1 MRVLENINIDLKSHN
16 IPNVDIVSSFKLH
29 YTILAPQLGC
39 IGQVCNLF
47 NFSLFVRFHPK
58 LFTDMNFFRIQ

>member
-1 MRVLENINIDLKSHN
+1 MRVLENIDIDLESHN

-47 NFSLFVRFHPK
+47 NFSLFVRFHP
-58 LFTDMNFFRIQ
+58 